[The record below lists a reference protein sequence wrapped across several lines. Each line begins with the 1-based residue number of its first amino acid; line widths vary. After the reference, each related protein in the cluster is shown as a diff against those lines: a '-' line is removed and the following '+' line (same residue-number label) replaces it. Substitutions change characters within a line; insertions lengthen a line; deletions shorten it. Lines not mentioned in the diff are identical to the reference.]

1 MSKIF
6 YNIFTWLYPFFASLI
21 APFNAKAKK
30 WLSGRKDIF
39 ETIEHA
45 LDKDSRPVIWM
56 HCASLGEFEQGRPLL
71 EELRANYPSYAIVL
85 TFFSPS
91 GYEVQKGYKG
101 ADYIFYL
108 PMDNETNA
116 RRFLD
121 LVNPA
126 LVIFIKYEF
135 WYYYLTEIKK
145 RNIPCLL
152 VSAIFRRNQ
161 PFFKWYGGFHQEML
175 ACFTYCFVQNEE
187 SLQLLNGIGYT
198 ATYLAGDTRFD
209 RVIQIAERFEPIESI
224 AAFCGDAKVI
234 VAGSTWTEDD
244 KELDHFANT
253 RPDVRF
259 IIAPHNIGEDRLKE
273 CLQLY
278 KSAVLYS
285 EWIKSANTSPSSF
298 NTLII
303 DNIGMLSRL
312 YHYATIAFI
321 GGGFGAEGIHNA
333 LEAAVYS
340 KAVVFGP
347 VYDKYAEAIEL
358 VEKGGAFPVNDAL
371 ELEKKLSELLNN
383 AAAYNNACHVAG
395 AYVAAKTGA
404 TKKIIQFI
412 HANRLLTN

>member
-1 MSKIF
+1 MSKIL
-6 YNIFTWLYPFFASLI
+6 YNIFTRLYPFFATLI

-30 WLSGRKDIF
+30 WLSGRKGIF
-39 ETIEHA
+39 EQIDAA
-45 LDKDSRPVIWM
+45 LDKESKPVLWM

-71 EELRANYPSYAIVL
+71 EIFKTSYPGYAIVL

-91 GYEVQKGYKG
+91 GYEVQKNFKG

-108 PMDNETNA
+108 PMDSEANA

-121 LVNPA
+121 SVNPS
-126 LVIFIKYEF
+126 LVIFVKYEF
-135 WYYYLTEIKK
+135 WYYYLAEIKK
-145 RNIPCLL
+145 RSISCLL
-152 VSAIFRRNQ
+152 VSAIFRKNQ
-161 PFFKWYGGFHQEML
+161 PFFKWYGSFHQKML
-175 ACFTYCFVQNEE
+175 SCFSYCFVQNEE
-187 SLQLLNGIGYT
+187 SAQLLKSIGYN
-198 ATYLAGDTRFD
+198 AVLVAGDTRFD
-209 RVIQIAERFEPIESI
+209 RVIQIAEHFTPIAPI
-224 AAFCGDAKVI
+224 ADFCSNAKVI

-253 RPDVRF
+253 HPDVRF

-278 KSAVLYS
+278 KSSVLYS
-285 EWIKSANTSPSSF
+285 EWIKMENNAGHHF

-312 YHYATIAFI
+312 YHYASIAFI

-340 KAVVFGP
+340 KPVVFGP
-347 VYDKYAEAIEL
+347 VYDKYAEAVEL

-371 ELEKKLSELLNN
+371 ELEKELNGLLTDTT
-383 AAAYNNACHVAG
+383 AYNNACLIAG
-395 AYVAAKTGA
+395 EYVTAKTGA

-412 HANRLLTN
+412 QANRLLTN